1 MLRTIKITTTT
12 ADEDILKNVDLQ
24 KRICERL
31 SMDESKYLLMLAN
44 DGIKMDITIS
54 FSATNKVSVNDN
66 LFDDVFEDSIFTTG
80 DKILVKSV
88 KIKTPATFFVMV
100 DMD

>member
-12 ADEDILKNVDLQ
+12 TDEDIFKNVDMQ

-31 SMDESKYLLMLAN
+31 SITEEKYKNLIER
-44 DGIKMDITIS
+44 DGIQMDLTIS
-54 FSATNKVSVNDN
+54 FSATNKVSINGN

-80 DKILVKSV
+80 DKILIKSV
-88 KIKTPATFFVMV
+88 RVKTPATFFVMV
-100 DMD
+100 DIG